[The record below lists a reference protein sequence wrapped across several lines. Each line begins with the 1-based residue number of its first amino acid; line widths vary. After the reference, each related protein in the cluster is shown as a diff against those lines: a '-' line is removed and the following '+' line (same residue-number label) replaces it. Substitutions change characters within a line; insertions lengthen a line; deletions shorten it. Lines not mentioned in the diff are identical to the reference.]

1 MGEKEVKELI
11 CQFED
16 YIGSLHH
23 RLDTME
29 ILIKSRTKS
38 IKVGHWTEES
48 KLSHSQNSLVLY
60 VVKLHII
67 LNQHGLRDSSNIVHI
82 NFVLFAVHKCLDKR
96 IYLSYNGRSK

>member
-48 KLSHSQNSLVLY
+48 KLSHSQKFTCSICGETAY
-60 VVKLHII
+60 YPQPTRIKGFVKHCPYKFCPFCGS
-67 LNQHGLRDSSNIVHI
+67 QMS
-82 NFVLFAVHKCLDKR
+82 
-96 IYLSYNGRSK
+96 